1 MDRHFFISK
10 IATLPALQAMH
21 SLHLEESFS
30 ECFDFLPM
38 TVQTKGYA
46 TEAEM
51 VSKHTRSG
59 STEKLDIAVVFQRLS
74 KDSGILDDVVYHIR
88 PTTTGD
94 GIASDWFTRK
104 FLRPFVWGPVTNPVP
119 REFYALFGNPTI
131 CMDHALC
138 CCCLLITFIERY
150 SPLSSRLTAF
160 AYDST

>member
-1 MDRHFFISK
+1 MEYIYIYK
-10 IATLPALQAMH
+10 ITTLPALQAMH

-30 ECFDFLPM
+30 ECFGFLPM

-94 GIASDWFTRK
+94 GFASDWFTRK
-104 FLRPFVWGPVTNPVP
+104 VFRPFGWRPDDILKP
-119 REFYALFGNPTI
+119 REFYALFGKPTI
-131 CMDHALC
+131 MLG
-138 CCCLLITFIERY
+138 
-150 SPLSSRLTAF
+150 PLSLLARRKALYKS
-160 AYDST
+160 DQ